1 MIRSDKSDLPIPIKR
16 NYPKLQNK
24 DSNRLNENL
33 MIKNGSVEVCEN
45 CYFMLNNVYNMT
57 NSDLNGNF
65 IKKWESSCQIERDLN
80 FDQSNVSHCCKG
92 LSKQRYGFKWEYYK
106 Q

>member
-57 NSDLNGNF
+57 NSDLNAKILQNEY
-65 IKKWESSCQIERDLN
+65 KK
-80 FDQSNVSHCCKG
+80 NVRKI
-92 LSKQRYGFKWEYYK
+92 LK
-106 Q
+106 